1 MAILSETSSVR
12 RGDRVTIIYKLLD
25 DESVDET
32 ASTAVDALDF
42 ERATLLV
49 ETGAGVNA
57 GVVTLD
63 GARTAAYAGT
73 WAELGETAALAAAS
87 TTYLKT
93 VDASVLPVPFIRA
106 RISTAIGVGTI
117 DAYLIL
123 QR

>member
-1 MAILSETSSVR
+1 MAILGETSSTR

-32 ASTAVDALDF
+32 ASDAVDALDF

-49 ETGAGVNA
+49 ETSAGVSG
-57 GVVTLD
+57 GVVSMD
-63 GARTAAYAGT
+63 GARTATYAGT
-73 WAELGETAALAAAS
+73 WAALGDSAALAAAT
-87 TTYLKT
+87 TTYIK
-93 VDASVLPVPFIRA
+93 SVGAGILPIPFIRV
-106 RISTAIGVGTI
+106 RISTVITAGTV